1 MGMQERTRIQGV
13 TLIDLLMGLAIVS
26 ILAAISLPSCRY
38 YINKHKIL
46 DLTRQLVE
54 SLYVTKQLAIVR
66 NQVHYLNMSSSTN
79 IGNNVGNNVGNSIE
93 QNSHAL
99 IVTQSCWVI
108 SASQHCHCSI
118 TTSACQ
124 SHYGRTL
131 KNVNAISMTANRPSL
146 SFSPLF
152 GMTNG
157 ATYQLSLEGFVIA
170 VIVSSQGRI
179 RACML
184 NGESASYAAC

>member
-1 MGMQERTRIQGV
+1 MRMQERTRIQGI

-26 ILAAISLPSCRY
+26 ILAAISLPSCSY

-66 NQVHYLNMSSSTN
+66 NQVHYFNLSSNM
-79 IGNNVGNNVGNSIE
+79 NVAENSNE
-93 QNSHAL
+93 FTVAKY
-99 IVTQSCWVI
+99 CWVI
-108 SASQHCHCSI
+108 SAVQDCHCLIS
-118 TTSACQ
+118 TSACQ

-157 ATYQLSLEGFVIA
+157 ATYLLSLEGFVIA

-179 RACML
+179 RVCMM